1 MTSADT
7 LQSTLRSGYRRGLT
21 YALHRSWRLCQRA
34 SEDLAARIRS
44 GPTSIAKGLQEV
56 ADCLKE
62 GEADM
67 MEGPEEAERWARL
80 RKDVVEP
87 LAAKA
92 SSWSQEA
99 TTELAKDVSTASQV
113 LTKSSIGPTWDL
125 DLLEQMAQEVL
136 AESQQE
142 MEHR

>member
-1 MTSADT
+1 
-7 LQSTLRSGYRRGLT
+7 
-21 YALHRSWRLCQRA
+21 
-34 SEDLAARIRS
+34 
-44 GPTSIAKGLQEV
+44 
-56 ADCLKE
+56 
-62 GEADM
+62 M